1 MFSHLKRAKAVIET
15 HTSQNPDSVSFPF
28 PEGTASV
35 LAENAGKNDLV
46 TKVEGRRESDL
57 HFVPFFHGEGDLSMP
72 RALAPWEQAQP
83 NF

>member
-1 MFSHLKRAKAVIET
+1 MIET
-15 HTSQNPDSVSFPF
+15 HTSQNPDSVSFSF

-35 LAENAGKNDLV
+35 PPAEDAGKNDLV
-46 TKVEGRRESDL
+46 TKVEGERESDL

-72 RALAPWEQAQP
+72 RAPAPWEQAQP